1 MATLVLR
8 FKTRDEVG
16 GGLFGHIVGWTRPQ
30 TARPRE
36 GMPRVIN
43 LIDEAFWRDALAVR
57 YRDEEAG
64 TNKER
69 EEGREPPPLPR
80 SPAVEAG
87 RKAATKALA
96 KAKGRRGRRPKVSL
110 DGLVAGPPP
119 FERDPDD
126 AASEEPWTLNQI
138 KAWGWAALKAL
149 REGLGPACEIVA
161 ACAHLDENSPHL
173 HFQAIPIDGEGEL
186 GFARVRNAWA
196 RRAGLGPPEA
206 DQKGALGADG
216 KPRKRLRSAAEVGRS
231 QDYASAA
238 ASAIQ
243 SWFHGRVGKPF
254 DLDRGEVGSRRTH
267 RAVDQLAGVERRLQA
282 ETGKLRKAEGRRHR
296 ALSAA
301 SQARERQAGALM
313 AAAAAEEQEAAA
325 EARRQEAVETVARC
339 EVQLADQRRAVAAVR
354 EKHRSLEKE
363 YQTKRRELAQ
373 AHEQD
378 KAGLEAQLAELRV
391 EARTAREERD
401 GALKDQAATEKAL
414 AGVREQHAREEQGL
428 ERVRAQTEQQIHR
441 RDDAHGQAVREE
453 DRLARLEAQVRG
465 RKETSAEALAQLQA
479 MARSRGRLE
488 VEMRDLERR
497 REALLEREAAEATTT
512 SFGRP
517 WTGDARATVLREV
530 GHDLGAL
537 LVRVPG
543 GIPGADES
551 GSPGNVFVQAVG
563 ALECEGARLD
573 VRPVLDRTAEEAPDR
588 SFER

>member
-1 MATLVLR
+1 MNLVDTMFWERAL
-8 FKTRDEVG
+8 K
-16 GGLFGHIVGWTRPQ
+16 
-30 TARPRE
+30 ARAAEKDRE
-36 GMPRVIN
+36 GQ
-43 LIDEAFWRDALAVR
+43 E
-57 YRDEEAG
+57 
-64 TNKER
+64 
-69 EEGREPPPLPR
+69 PLPR

-96 KAKGRRGRRPKVSL
+96 KAKGRRGRRPKALV

-119 FERDPDD
+119 FERNPADPT
-126 AASEEPWTLNQI
+126 SEPPWTLDQI
-138 KAWGWAALKAL
+138 KGWGAAVLEAL

-161 ACAHLDENSPHL
+161 ACVHLDENSPHL

-282 ETGKLRKAEGRRHR
+282 EAGKLRKAEGRRHR

-313 AAAAAEEQEAAA
+313 AAAAAEEQEAAAEARRREA

-401 GALKDQAATEKAL
+401 AALKDQAATEKAL
-414 AGVREQHAREEQGL
+414 AGVRKQRAREEQGL
-428 ERVRAQTEQQIHR
+428 ARVRAQTEQQIDR

-453 DRLARLEAQVRG
+453 QGLERLEAQVRG